1 MLLQHLP
8 NSLFWNLNHP
18 PATRRSSTS
27 WAVAEHEFDCQYCNM
42 LCMCLQI
49 QVDTCTHLQCLL
61 TNIRID
67 KNNQSANLFI
77 ATTLRPLKKPFFFL
91 SGGNSLIHYILDEL
105 CGGREKTLQQS
116 YQSPTRGCAVSSH
129 FKPGYS
135 YKLSNNVSWFND
147 LLLSFHLGGKCRSK
161 VESRTQN

>member
-1 MLLQHLP
+1 M
-8 NSLFWNLNHP
+8 NLTVNIV
-18 PATRRSSTS
+18 T
-27 WAVAEHEFDCQYCNM
+27 YCA
-42 LCMCLQI
+42 CVCKV

-77 ATTLRPLKKPFFFL
+77 ATTLRPLKSPFFL
-91 SGGNSLIHYILDEL
+91 SSGNSLIHYILDEL

-116 YQSPTRGCAVSSH
+116 YQSPTRECAVSSH

-135 YKLSNNVSWFND
+135 YRLSSNVFLFND
-147 LLLSFHLGGKCRSK
+147 LLLSFHLGEKCRSK